1 MDTDTI
7 AAEVERALA
16 SGELSPSEARTLA
29 ARIGAAADRT
39 EFKSLG
45 VKAKTD

>member
-1 MDTDTI
+1 MDTDTT
-7 AAEVERALA
+7 AADIERALA

-29 ARIGAAADRT
+29 ARIGTAADRV
-39 EFKSLG
+39 EYGHLG